1 MSFIMFELL
10 KLQKLDIIKY
20 DHLCNNSQS
29 CPVFYQINFLNCFND
44 IIKDKLVIA
53 IIHEGKEI
61 QCAIPGIINGKTFE
75 ALTYFG
81 FDSLDIIVN
90 RGYTVDAMKSKM
102 IDCILK
108 KYDVIKLSNF
118 ISIDGALSLFYYKKI
133 SSYKSP
139 IVYLP
144 NNFVEY
150 IQSLN
155 KSFQKKIRWEM
166 NYAEKMGVEV
176 TFVNT
181 SDSKQSPKL
190 NLDKF
195 FQLHNK
201 RIAAKGI
208 KSSFLLQ
215 ENKLFHEKLVNNYK
229 AKVLFTEA
237 WYQGDCIGTLYG
249 FIYKAKYYY
258 FNSGIDTTLPK
269 IGIGTLLLA
278 HTMKYLISNGIFI
291 FDFLRGSEKYK
302 YHWTKCDQENYTYYI
317 GSNNYKSLICWIK
330 YLSDQR
336 KRFGLRGL
344 VLRSL
349 QRENHK

>member
-1 MSFIMFELL
+1 MFELL

-20 DHLCNNSQS
+20 DHLCGNSQG

-53 IIHEGKEI
+53 IVHDGKEL

-90 RGYTVDAMKSKM
+90 QEYPADAMKRKM
-102 IDCILK
+102 IDYILK
-108 KYDVIKLSNF
+108 EYDVIKLSNF
-118 ISIDGALSLFYYKKI
+118 ISIDSALSLFYYKKI
-133 SSYKSP
+133 PSYKSP

-166 NYAEKMGVEV
+166 NYAGKIGIEV
-176 TFVNT
+176 SFVNT
-181 SDSKQSPKL
+181 RDSKQNLNKL
-190 NLDKF
+190 FK
-195 FQLHNK
+195 LHEK

-208 KSSFLLQ
+208 KSSFLLK
-215 ENKLFHEKLVNNYK
+215 ENKLFHEKLVNKYK

-237 WYQGDCIGTLYG
+237 WYQGNCIGILYG
-249 FIYKAKYYY
+249 FINQDKYYF
-258 FNSGIDTTLPK
+258 FNSGIDTNLPK
-269 IGIGTLLLA
+269 IGIGTLLIA
-278 HTMKYLISNGIFI
+278 HTIKYLISNGIFI

-317 GSNNYKSLICWIK
+317 GSNNYRSVICWVK
-330 YLSDQR
+330 YLLDQR

-344 VLRSL
+344 VIRSL
-349 QRENHK
+349 QRNNHK